1 MYHLPSSTS
10 PSAECIYL
18 STTSPFAELRIDR
31 VTTNMALFQVTEG
44 SYQPPVGNEGLLSI
58 SQRLKIVE
66 ITKEIMME
74 SLDILF
80 MVPQFVEKFV
90 ENDLPVDLVGYL
102 LCGCSRT
109 IAIKFTDLQSH
120 TSRIMIKA
128 EKPEPPPL
136 KTISMRT
143 LTGML
148 KSRDQVDSFE
158 MPDTLKE
165 ELAWRLSSVVPL
177 RSENMEASE
186 DAADMEDA
194 EDAEDVETSSYHRC
208 FGPSV
213 SYVEFKLFRGSVQA
227 KIVTI

>member
-1 MYHLPSSTS
+1 M
-10 PSAECIYL
+10 
-18 STTSPFAELRIDR
+18 
-31 VTTNMALFQVTEG
+31 TTNMALFQVTEG

-109 IAIKFTDLQSH
+109 IAIRFTDLQSR
-120 TSRIMIKA
+120 TSRIMVKA
-128 EKPEPPPL
+128 ERPEPLPL

-165 ELAWRLSSVVPL
+165 ELAWRLSSVMPR
-177 RSENMEASE
+177 RSENMEVSE

>member
-1 MYHLPSSTS
+1 M
-10 PSAECIYL
+10 
-18 STTSPFAELRIDR
+18 
-31 VTTNMALFQVTEG
+31 TTNMALFQVTEG

-90 ENDLPVDLVGYL
+90 ENDLPIDLVGYL

-109 IAIKFTDLQSH
+109 IAIRFTDLQSR
-120 TSRIMIKA
+120 TSRIMVKA
-128 EKPEPPPL
+128 ERPEPLPL

-158 MPDTLKE
+158 MPDTLKK
-165 ELAWRLSSVVPL
+165 ELALRLSSVTPL
-177 RSENMEASE
+177 RSEGTEATE
-186 DAADMEDA
+186 DAADA
-194 EDAEDVETSSYHRC
+194 EDAEDAKGVETSSDHRC
-208 FGPSV
+208 FGPSI
-213 SYVEFKLFRGSVQA
+213 SYVEFRLFRGSVQA
-227 KIVTI
+227 KIITI